1 MKTSQVIVV
10 TGASGFIAKHV
21 MARLLNA
28 GFTVRGTVRSLKKA
42 GQITQTMSRMC
53 GSECLERFSL
63 VAADLLADQGW
74 KEAMQG
80 GAALVHVATYVPA
93 KEPKDPEQVLA
104 PAIEGT
110 RRVLGFAV
118 KAGIKRVVMTSSIA
132 AIGYGHK
139 KQSGEVRFG
148 EDDWTNAEAIKGVWT
163 YPQAKVLSEKL
174 AWEMAK
180 TDGLE
185 LTTICP
191 SMVFGPAPDADTSA
205 SLKVVQRILEGKVPA
220 MPPGG
225 IGVVDV
231 RDVAEIHTTAL
242 LEPQTIG
249 KRIIANCGYVEFLR
263 VAQILGS
270 NYPDIKVPDRTAP
283 AWLLRLLGR
292 FDRTVRQISLDLDV
306 KRIYDGSSGEK
317 LLGRNYRDAE
327 EATLWAAKSL
337 YETGVVKRRADK

>member
-1 MKTSQVIVV
+1 MKSSQVIVV

-53 GSECLERFSL
+53 GADSLDRFSL
-63 VAADLLADQGW
+63 VVADLLAEAGW

-80 GAALVHVATYVPA
+80 GTALIHVATYVPA
-93 KEPKDPEQVLA
+93 KEPKDPELVLA
-104 PAIEGT
+104 PAVKGT
-110 RRVLGFAV
+110 SRVLEFAL

-139 KQSGEVRFG
+139 KQSGELRFD
-148 EDDWTNAEAIKGVWT
+148 EKDWTDVAGLKGVWT
-163 YPQAKVLSEKL
+163 YPKAKVLSEKL
-174 AWEMAK
+174 AWEMAM
-180 TDGLE
+180 THGLE
-185 LTTICP
+185 LTTVCP
-191 SMVFGPAPDADTSA
+191 SMVFGPVPDADTSA
-205 SLKVVQRILEGKVPA
+205 SLKVMQRILEGKVPA
-220 MPPGG
+220 LPPGG

-242 LEPQTIG
+242 LEPQTIS
-249 KRIIANCGYVEFLR
+249 KRIIANSGYVEFLR
-263 VAQILGS
+263 VAQILAS
-270 NYPDIKVPDRTAP
+270 NYPDIKVPVRTAP
-283 AWLLRLLGR
+283 AWLLRVLGR
-292 FDRTVRQISLDLDV
+292 FDRTIRQISLDLDV
-306 KRIYDGSSGEK
+306 VRLYDGSSGEK

-337 YETGVVKRRADK
+337 YETGVIKRRADK